1 MYDLQK
7 NVLNFL
13 LLHNTKPYLNF
24 TTCLR
29 IGMFVNIHFNFLGK
43 EEAKPTLEKR
53 KEFKRL
59 LNLFIKNYSIQITA
73 NTKFAQ
79 CSPTTY
85 IPK

>member
-1 MYDLQK
+1 
-7 NVLNFL
+7 
-13 LLHNTKPYLNF
+13 
-24 TTCLR
+24 
-29 IGMFVNIHFNFLGK
+29 MFVNIHFNFLGK